1 MHHSVGMGA
10 WRVKTV
16 LLLLVVVLSRHWF
29 QWRLTFKNVTNTCST
44 RTTHRSFPQLLFSIL
59 HALLIKMLF
68 ISISMQKVVAINL
81 IYTQSYPVRPETFL
95 DNPRRT
101 MMYSKMLILQ
111 AKYKPS
117 ADRWNSDTNVGEW
130 QQPLAAENW
139 RWRSQFP
146 THTVANDSLTFILMQ
161 KFLLPPVIFYK
172 QVQTNTP

>member
-1 MHHSVGMGA
+1 MQHKNYTSELSS
-10 WRVKTV
+10 T
-16 LLLLVVVLSRHWF
+16 LVFNSSCTFNQDVIYINKYAKSRGNKF
-29 QWRLTFKNVTNTCST
+29 NLYTKLTSET
-44 RTTHRSFPQLLFSIL
+44 R
-59 HALLIKMLF
+59 
-68 ISISMQKVVAINL
+68 N
-81 IYTQSYPVRPETFL
+81 FL

-139 RWRSQFP
+139 RWRIQFP